1 LTTPHGHRYAVIY
14 DSACGVCR
22 AFVAR
27 LAAWDSARI
36 LEILPS
42 QSGEIP
48 SRFPWISPAAFEE
61 SVQVVRLSD
70 GKTWQGAAAIEELL
84 NALPKGKS
92 VSWLFHIP
100 LVRGIAERCYR
111 AFARNR
117 YRLGCE
123 DHCRTE

>member
-1 LTTPHGHRYAVIY
+1 MNTGSEYRYAVIY
-14 DSACGVCR
+14 DGDCGVCR

-27 LAAWDSARI
+27 LSAWDSQSI

-42 QSGEIP
+42 QSSGIHP
-48 SRFPWISPAAFEE
+48 RFPWISPAAFAE

-70 GKTWQGAAAIEELL
+70 SKTWQGASAIEELM
-84 NALPKGKS
+84 NALPRGKL

-100 LVRGIAERCYR
+100 LVRGLAERLYR